1 MSFYAISLFQTD
13 AKERKKEQKLR
24 ICDCELIEI
33 NLVDVETETAAL
45 AHFRY
50 DALHVTGLPFERC
63 ACNGLAGHELHVP
76 AHRAVMLNAVLDFL

>member
-45 AHFRY
+45 AHLRY
-50 DALHVTGLPFERC
+50 NALHVTGLPFERG
-63 ACNGLAGHELHVP
+63 ACNGLAVHGLHVP